1 MKKNLFIIL
10 LLSVVSVA
18 VSAKESKKDSR
29 YTKPEEA
36 AAVCHTNLKEEIDND
51 AKHGGKTIKKAMGSQ
66 KIKAPKEAK
75 FTYKKDFT
83 SSNGQVDKTGK
94 NEMLQFPFEGNLTI
108 TDTKAQE
115 KSKYLVK
122 GSFNVSKKTTKD
134 KKSKEISET
143 YSPAKKQPAVNLTL
157 VPYFESEAQKKAKD
171 LVLEYYSS
179 HPEFVNPTIQK
190 VEPCEVGYKVT
201 TTRTLYYDAQ
211 KYTGDE
217 GTVIF
222 TIQKDPEQLDKF
234 IRLEQTESHLTP
246 FDNTPAPVEP
256 VVEETEQETASKSKR
271 VSLEDVEQISVSGF
285 KFNSVALSD
294 ENKEQLDQ
302 AAQILLLY
310 SEAEIELLGHSC
322 DLGDKETNYNFG
334 IMRAKVAKEYL
345 VSKGVD
351 AKRIYVHSYGSKKP
365 LVSNTTAE
373 NRAQNRRVEIKVIK

>member
-1 MKKNLFIIL
+1 MKKLFIL
-10 LLSVVSVA
+10 LLSVACMA
-18 VSAKESKKDSR
+18 VYAKEETFPNADR
-29 YTKPEEA
+29 A
-36 AAVCHTNLKEEIDND
+36 ANKSHDMLKEAVKSGKANAKAIAKDLKTQKKFSFQKND
-51 AKHGGKTIKKAMGSQ
+51 DLTFNYKVVSTNPIENNVADDRQSNKQKAEGH
-66 KIKAPKEAK
+66 AY
-75 FTYKKDFT
+75 TY
-83 SSNGQVDKTGK
+83 Q
-94 NEMLQFPFEGNLTI
+94 GNLTI
-108 TDTKAQE
+108 TDTKT
-115 KSKYLVK
+115 K
-122 GSFNVSKKTTKD
+122 NVLKCVVNGDFSIKTPNGKKKEYKAFKLKLD
-134 KKSKEISET
+134 KKYI
-143 YSPAKKQPAVNLTL
+143 TL

-302 AAQILLLY
+302 AAQILLSY

>member
-18 VSAKESKKDSR
+18 VSAKESKKDSG

-36 AAVCHTNLKEEIDND
+36 AAVCHTNLKEEIDKD
-51 AKHGGKTIKKAMGSQ
+51 AKHGGKTIKKAMGRQ

-108 TDTKAQE
+108 TDAKANE

-171 LVLEYYSS
+171 LLEAYYKQ
-179 HPEFVNPTIQK
+179 HKELTKVNIGK
-190 VEPCEVGYKVT
+190 VEPCELGYKIT
-201 TTRTLYYDAQ
+201 TSRTFY
-211 KYTGDE
+211 KDE
-217 GTVIF
+217 
-222 TIQKDPEQLDKF
+222 QQ
-234 IRLEQTESHLTP
+234 
-246 FDNTPAPVEP
+246 
-256 VVEETEQETASKSKR
+256 
-271 VSLEDVEQISVSGF
+271 
-285 KFNSVALSD
+285 
-294 ENKEQLDQ
+294 
-302 AAQILLLY
+302 
-310 SEAEIELLGHSC
+310 SC
-322 DLGDKETNYNFG
+322 
-334 IMRAKVAKEYL
+334 V
-345 VSKGVD
+345 
-351 AKRIYVHSYGSKKP
+351 
-365 LVSNTTAE
+365 
-373 NRAQNRRVEIKVIK
+373 